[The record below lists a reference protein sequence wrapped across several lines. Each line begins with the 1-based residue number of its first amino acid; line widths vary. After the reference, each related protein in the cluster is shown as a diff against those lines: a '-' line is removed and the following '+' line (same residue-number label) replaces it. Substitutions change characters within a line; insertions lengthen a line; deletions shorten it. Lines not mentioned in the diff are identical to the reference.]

1 MNALY
6 LADQTR
12 KDVELGRHV
21 ARMGENRNTH
31 RFGWGNLKGKDYFED
46 VGVDGRTILKWILKK

>member
-12 KDVELGRHV
+12 KDVKVGRHV
-21 ARMGENRNTH
+21 ARMRENRNTY
-31 RFGWGNLKGKDYFED
+31 RFGWGNLKERDYFED
-46 VGVDGRTILKWILKK
+46 VGVDGRTILKWILKQ